1 MIKLCPRF
9 LVLPLLALIVIAAI
23 AKPGQG
29 DARQAN
35 SCGPALAAV
44 RDPDLRASFAR
55 FDRHQSVAARQIC
68 AIYRDMTPR

>member
-1 MIKLCPRF
+1 MIKFCPRF
-9 LVLPLLALIVIAAI
+9 LVLPLLALVAI

-29 DARQAN
+29 DGRQAS

-55 FDRHQSVAARQIC
+55 FDRDQSVAARQIC